1 MKIVPI
7 LFPHPCRG
15 ETAPY
20 LCTFLRSINTA
31 LPRSAYY
38 IVDPA
43 CLDWN
48 RFRQRWEFEPWN
60 QWFHEYRIDESL
72 KPDRIEFLDESLFEP
87 LVRKHVTP
95 IRAWRFLILNRYQPL
110 EDFLEAA
117 LDRAAAELDGIDCV
131 LTWLNVA
138 SLQHVCARRGIALVH
153 NEHGPLR
160 KPTWRHTAYFDFFGV
175 NGQTAAAGDFAT
187 FCKQLAH
194 RDHWPSL
201 EHIRDALL
209 TAERSEAPVT
219 APYRCG
225 VATQLEEDS
234 NLIAFGNGFSSLDVV
249 RHCQRTFGW
258 ENVLVRLHPMGMAVV
273 RGHLDT
279 SPNALAFI
287 GCCDEIHTVNS
298 SVAAEALLLG
308 KTVVAYGDTPL
319 RVAMRPQPDG
329 DGTVWTTAGAAFPER
344 AATFFFLSYLMP
356 YGLVFD
362 PAYIG
367 WRLRGPSHLGRMVGH
382 LRHYCGLPPRYEEA
396 PTSEYL
402 AAEFEEL
409 LNRLAE
415 AGGAQVT
422 ASAAPEVEPLS
433 FEGIPSFYRQI
444 DERQALLRE
453 CDALRH
459 ERDALRHERD
469 ATLASKSWKLTA
481 PLRWLDAR
489 LRPRWPS

>member
-1 MKIVPI
+1 VKIVPI

-38 IVDPA
+38 IVDSA

-60 QWFHEYRIDESL
+60 QWFHEYRIDERL

-87 LVRKHVTP
+87 LVRQHVTP
-95 IRAWRFLILNRYQPL
+95 IRAWRFLILNRYRPL

-117 LDRAAAELDGIDCV
+117 LGRAAAELGGIDCV

-138 SLQHVCARRGIALVH
+138 SLQHVCARRDIALVH
-153 NEHGPLR
+153 HEHGPLR
-160 KPTWRHTAYFDFFGV
+160 KPTWRHTAYFDFSGV
-175 NGQTAAAGDFAT
+175 NGQTAAVAEFAA
-187 FCKQLAH
+187 FCEQFAQ
-194 RDHWPSL
+194 RDQWPSL
-201 EHIRDALL
+201 EDIRDALL
-209 TAERSEAPVT
+209 TAGRSETPLT

-234 NLIAFGNGFSSLDVV
+234 NLIAFGNGFSSLEVV
-249 RHCQRTFGW
+249 RHCQRKFGW
-258 ENVLVRLHPMGMAVV
+258 EKVLIRLHPMGTAVV

-287 GCCDEIHTVNS
+287 GHCDEIHTVNS

-308 KTVVAYGDTPL
+308 KTVVTYGDTPL

-329 DGTVWTTAGAAFPER
+329 DGTVWTSAGVAFPER

-356 YGLVFD
+356 YSLVFD

-367 WRLRGPSHLGRMVGH
+367 WRLRRPSHLERMVAH
-382 LRHYCGLPPRYEEA
+382 LRHYCGLPPRYEEG
-396 PTSEYL
+396 PSSGNV

-409 LNRLAE
+409 LSRLAE
-415 AGGAQVT
+415 AGRTHVA
-422 ASAAPEVEPLS
+422 APAAPEGGPFS
-433 FEGIPSFYRQI
+433 FEGVPSFYRQI

-453 CDALRH
+453 
-459 ERDALRHERD
+459 RDALRHEHD
-469 ATLASKSWKLTA
+469 ATLASRSWKVTA

-489 LRPRWPS
+489 LRSRRTS